1 MTKDSTLVPEEP
13 AKLGSRVTR
22 EVAVLL
28 SEIEKEDVPD
38 RLLKLAQDLQKA
50 LNDKLTDQA

>member
-1 MTKDSTLVPEEP
+1 MATSSKFIAEEP
-13 AKLGSRVTR
+13 AKLGNRVTR

-28 SEIEKEDVPD
+28 SEIEKEEVPD

-50 LNDKLTDQA
+50 LHEKLADKA

>member
-13 AKLGSRVTR
+13 ATLGSRVTQ

-28 SEIEKEDVPD
+28 TEIEKEDVPD

-50 LNDKLTDQA
+50 LHDKLADKA

>member
-1 MTKDSTLVPEEP
+1 MTTESERIAEEP
-13 AKLGSRVTR
+13 ARLGGRVTQ

-28 SEIEKEDVPD
+28 TEIEKEEVPD

-50 LNDKLTDQA
+50 LHDKFADKT